1 MQTKLPLLL
10 LALAA
15 CDSQVD
21 GDHNGDALAN
31 LSGNVANQRSLP
43 IGGDAE
49 VVILWMNSAGSPDI
63 AVAETVPVEGSFP
76 AAFQLAIYE
85 PPLDAL
91 INDYRDSKMGVA
103 FIVSAVAGTDLI
115 NNDDGAGVL
124 GMDVNHLLV
133 YLPEDVQPGTNV
145 AAVLRGTPK
154 AGFHI
159 YDVGR
164 ITETEREER
173 SMCRDTLSPDASL
186 QELFETCGG
195 NPSFDDFLPAPADLA
210 TPLQVDLVDD
220 IEQLDIPNWT

>member
-1 MQTKLPLLL
+1 MQTRLPLLL

-21 GDHNGDALAN
+21 GTHNGDALAN
-31 LSGNVANQRSLP
+31 LSGNVANERTVP

-49 VVILWMNSAGSPDI
+49 VVILWMNSSGSPDI

-91 INDYRDSKMGVA
+91 INDYQDSRMGVA

-133 YLPEDVQPGTNV
+133 YLPEDVQPNTNV

-159 YDVGR
+159 YDVGHL
-164 ITETEREER
+164 TEAESEER
-173 SMCRDTLSPDASL
+173 AMCRDTLSPDASL
-186 QELFETCGG
+186 QDLFETCGG
-195 NPSFDDFLPAPADLA
+195 HPSFDDFLTAPADLA